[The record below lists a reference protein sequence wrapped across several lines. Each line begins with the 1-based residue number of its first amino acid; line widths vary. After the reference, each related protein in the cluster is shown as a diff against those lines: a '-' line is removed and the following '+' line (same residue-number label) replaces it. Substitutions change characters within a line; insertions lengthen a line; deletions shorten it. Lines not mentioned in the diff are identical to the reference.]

1 MLDFDFKNINKIFD
15 DELNKESIK
24 NVIAISKRLLPL
36 CDNILNNCSLLSSCT
51 CNIEINDSFSLAYS
65 YLKDKHPIYYDEIMR
80 MKNGNEIHIA
90 DYSLDNASCDSYTG
104 EIWLGKNKNILDD
117 LNLIHEFFHH
127 LNLKPLNNGGEE
139 NTIARELFGES
150 ISISSEIDFERS
162 LDISLREDAK
172 KFEVDYIN
180 DAIDCAK
187 KIKIEILLVDLY
199 LIYGKIDKDIISDF
213 LENNKDNLVS
223 STMIDEVDNVIG
235 NISGWGS
242 SLKISFNLKYVIG
255 IVFGYYLADKISN
268 NYENWNIIYDL
279 NKNLYN
285 LSFDDVFKKI
295 CPSEDLTELFDC
307 FFSHYKELCMNN
319 EKTTTI

>member
-1 MLDFDFKNINKIFD
+1 MLDFDFKYVNSIFRN
-15 DELNKESIK
+15 ELNNESIK
-24 NVIAISKRLLPL
+24 NVISISKRLIPL
-36 CDNILNNCSLLSSCT
+36 CDNILKNCTFLSSCS

-65 YLKDKHPIYYDEIMR
+65 YLKDRHPIYYDEIVR
-80 MKNGNEIHIA
+80 MKKENEIHIA
-90 DYSLDNASCDSYTG
+90 DYSLDNAGCDSYSG

-127 LNLKPLNNGGEE
+127 LNLKPLNDGGED

-150 ISISSEIDFERS
+150 ISIAAEIDFERS
-162 LDISLREDAK
+162 LDELLKEDAK
-172 KFEVDYIN
+172 KFEIDYIN

-187 KIKIEILLVDLY
+187 KIKIELLLVDLY
-199 LIYGKIDKDIISDF
+199 LIYGKIDKDIISNF

-235 NISGWGS
+235 NISDWGS

-255 IVFGYYLADKISN
+255 IVFGYFLADKISN

-279 NKNLYN
+279 NNNLYN
-285 LSFDDVFKKI
+285 MSFDDVFKKI
-295 CPSEDLTELFDC
+295 CPNEDLTELFNC
-307 FFSHYKELCMNN
+307 FFSHYKQRCTNN
-319 EKTTTI
+319 EKATAI